1 MTIGKRLYVN
11 FGIILTMVVV
21 LFLVNL
27 VAVQREHAA
36 KAAAAASLQLTD
48 ATNAVRFQ
56 MMQNRLYLSNYLLSG
71 DTREVDR
78 MNDGMRALNSKL
90 EEGKSLANSEQER
103 TALEKVLQLEQT
115 WSKEFA
121 QPLIDKR
128 KDVDSGNATVAELQ
142 IFYLQKDAGSWV
154 KNSTEALDVADV
166 ENRKLVEARRKS
178 DETAGTATIFV
189 ALFSTLLAVGLGVVI
204 AYRSAKSITDPLT
217 NLMKVARR
225 IGDTGDLEHNID
237 VNREDEIGELAR
249 TFAKMVAY
257 LKEMAGVSEAIAGG
271 DLNVEVQPRSNQ
283 DTLGNAFARMVEGL
297 GGLVRSVRDA
307 STQVASASNQVA
319 GASDDSAKIGLQ
331 ASSAIDEVTSTMH
344 EMSVN
349 VQNMVKSTQVQAS
362 SVSETS
368 ASIDQMVASIQRVA
382 DTAKVLLDIS
392 NRSREEVH
400 SGITTMEKATDGL
413 NKINTTI
420 TSSGEIIGALGQ
432 RADDIGK
439 IIEVIDDL
447 AEQTN
452 LLALNAAIEAARA
465 GEHGLGFAVVADE
478 VRKLAEKSAQST
490 KEISELIQSIQK
502 EARKAV
508 ENMDRST
515 GIVNEGLELGGELN
529 AALRKISNVVTEV
542 YKFAQEIGAATNEQ
556 SHGSSQIARATT
568 RLNEITH
575 EINSAVE
582 EQASGAQA
590 VVKAMERMRELVQQS
605 TSGSTELA
613 ASSDQMSKMSRGLL
627 EFMDRF
633 TLEDSSRSRPMQRA
647 NERSNERSNESSQR
661 GAARRAAVGSQS

>member
-1 MTIGKRLYVN
+1 MRPGGNGMTIGKKLYKN
-11 FGIILTMVVV
+11 FGYILSMVVV
-21 LFLVNL
+21 LFIVNL
-27 VAVQREHAA
+27 LAVQREHAA
-36 KAAAAASLQLTD
+36 KAAASASLELAD
-48 ATNAVRFQ
+48 ATNEVRFQ

-71 DTREVDR
+71 DSREVDR
-78 MNDGMRALNSKL
+78 MNDGQRLLADKL
-90 EEGKSLANSEQER
+90 QQGKNLANSEQER
-103 TALEKVLQLEQT
+103 SALDRVQQLEQA

-142 IFYLQKDAGSWV
+142 IYYLQKDASSWV
-154 KNSTEALDVADV
+154 KNSTDALDVADG
-166 ENRKLVEARRKS
+166 ENRKLVESRRKS
-178 DETAGTATIFV
+178 DETASTLTILFSVLSTLVALGIGIFV
-189 ALFSTLLAVGLGVVI
+189 AFTT
-204 AYRSAKSITDPLT
+204 AKSITDPLT
-217 NLMKVARR
+217 NLMTVSRQ

-237 VNREDEIGELAR
+237 VNRQDEIGELAR
-249 TFAKMVAY
+249 TFAKMVTY
-257 LKEMAGVSEAIAGG
+257 LKEMAGVSESIAGG
-271 DLNVEVQPRSNQ
+271 DLTVEVKPRSTH
-283 DTLGNAFARMVEGL
+283 DTLGNAFAKMVEGL
-297 GGLVRSVRDA
+297 ARLVRSVRDA
-307 STQVASASNQVA
+307 SAQVASASGQVA
-319 GASDDSAKIGLQ
+319 NASDDSAKIGLQ

-413 NKINTTI
+413 NRINATI

-515 GIVNEGLELGGELN
+515 GIVNEGLDLGGELN
-529 AALRKISNVVTEV
+529 GALRKISNVVTEV

-575 EINSAVE
+575 EISSAVE

-613 ASSDQMSKMSRGLL
+613 ASAEQMSKMSRGLL
-627 EFMDRF
+627 DFMDRF
-633 TLEDSSRSRPMQRA
+633 ALDESAAQRQPGSEEKPQ
-647 NERSNERSNESSQR
+647 N
-661 GAARRAAVGSQS
+661 ARRATAGSRY

>member
-1 MTIGKRLYVN
+1 MTLGKKLYGS
-11 FGIILTMVVV
+11 FGIV
-21 LFLVNL
+21 LFLVL
-27 VAVQREHAA
+27 VLFVVNYRAVNREHEA
-36 KAAAAASLQLTD
+36 KKAEKASLDLADATD
-48 ATNAVRFQ
+48 AVKFQ

-71 DTREVDR
+71 DTREVDH
-78 MNDGMRALNSKL
+78 MNEGIRLLGDKL
-90 EEGKSLANSEQER
+90 EKTTAMANSDQQKS
-103 TALEKVLQLEQT
+103 ALEKVQQLEQN
-115 WSKEFA
+115 WAKEFA
-121 QPLIDKR
+121 QPLVDKR

-142 IFYLQKDAGSWV
+142 IFYLQKDASSWV
-154 KNSTEALDVADV
+154 KNASEYLDAADL
-166 ENRKLVEARRKS
+166 ENTKVLEARRKS
-178 DETAGTATIFV
+178 DETAGTATFVIALLSTLV
-189 ALFSTLLAVGLGVVI
+189 ALTLGVVI
-204 AYRSAKSITDPLT
+204 AYTTAKSITTSLND
-217 NLMKVARR
+217 LMRIARQ
-225 IGDTGDLEHNID
+225 IADAGDLDHEID
-237 VNREDEIGELAR
+237 IQRSDEIGELAR
-249 TFAKMVAY
+249 TFAKMVTY
-257 LKEMAGVSEAIAGG
+257 LKEMASVSEAIAGG
-271 DLNVEVQPRSNQ
+271 NLGVDVQPRSKN
-283 DTLGNAFARMVEGL
+283 DTLGKAFVRMIEGL
-297 GGLVRSVRDA
+297 RKLVRNGRDA
-307 STQVASASNQVA
+307 AQQVASASNQVA
-319 GASDDSAKIGLQ
+319 GASDESAKISLQ
-331 ASSAIDEVTSTMH
+331 TSSAIDEVTSTMH

-349 VQNMVKSTQVQAS
+349 VQNMVKSTKVQAS

-400 SGITTMEKATDGL
+400 NGIATMEKATDGL
-413 NKINTTI
+413 NRINTTI
-420 TSSGEIIGALGQ
+420 QSSGEIIDVLGQ

-490 KEISELIQSIQK
+490 KEISELIQSIQR

-508 ENMDRST
+508 ENMDQST
-515 GIVNEGLELGGELN
+515 TIVNEGLELGGELN
-529 AALRKISNVVTEV
+529 TALRKISNVVTEV

-582 EQASGAQA
+582 EQASGAHA
-590 VVKAMERMRELVQQS
+590 VVKAMERMRELVQQT

-613 ASSDQMSKMSRGLL
+613 ASAEQMSKMSRDLL
-627 EFMDRF
+627 ESMDRF
-633 TLEDSSRSRPMQRA
+633 NLDHSEKHIARQDDQPAAKVNVRQA
-647 NERSNERSNESSQR
+647 AA
-661 GAARRAAVGSQS
+661 GAQK

>member
-1 MTIGKRLYVN
+1 MTIGKKLYVN
-11 FGIILTMVVV
+11 FGAVLAMVVV

-27 VAVQREHAA
+27 VAVQREHNA
-36 KAAAAASLQLTD
+36 KAAASQALQM
-48 ATNAVRFQ
+48 AQTNDKIRFQ

-78 MNDGMRALNSKL
+78 LNDGTRILQDALQGAQN
-90 EEGKSLANSEQER
+90 LANSEQQKA
-103 TALEKVLQLEQT
+103 ALAKVQTSEQN
-115 WSKEFA
+115 WARDFA
-121 QPLIDKR
+121 APLMEKR

-142 IFYLQKDAGSWV
+142 IFYLQKDASSWV
-154 KNSTEALDVADV
+154 KAATDALEVADQ
-166 ENRKLVEARRKS
+166 ENTKVLELRRKS
-178 DETAGTATIFV
+178 DETAGTATIAI
-189 ALFSTLLAVGLGVVI
+189 ALFSTLLALALGIAI
-204 AYRSAKSITDPLT
+204 AYSTANSITEPLR
-217 NLMKVARR
+217 NLMKVARQ
-225 IGDTGDLEHNID
+225 IGNAGDLDHEID
-237 VNREDEIGELAR
+237 FSRRDEIGELSR
-249 TFAKMVAY
+249 SFVTMVTY
-257 LKEMAGVSEAIAGG
+257 LKEMATVSEAIAGG
-271 DLNVEVQPRSNQ
+271 NLNVEVQPRSKN
-283 DTLGNAFARMVEGL
+283 DTLGNAFASMIEGL
-297 GGLVRSVRDA
+297 RNLVRNVRDA
-307 STQVASASNQVA
+307 ASQVASASNQVA
-319 GASDDSAKIGLQ
+319 GASDESAKISLQ
-331 ASSAIDEVTSTMH
+331 TSSAIDEVTSTMH

-349 VQNMVKSTQVQAS
+349 VQNMVKSTQTQAS
-362 SVSETS
+362 SVSETT

-400 SGITTMEKATDGL
+400 SGISTMDKATDGL
-413 NKINTTI
+413 NRINTTI
-420 TSSGEIIGALGQ
+420 QSSGEIIDVLGQ

-508 ENMDRST
+508 ENMNRST
-515 GIVNEGLELGGELN
+515 GIVNEGLGLGQELN
-529 AALRKISNVVTEV
+529 TALRKISNVVTEV

-582 EQASGAQA
+582 EQASGAHA
-590 VVKAMERMRELVQQS
+590 VVKAMERMRELVQQT

-613 ASSDQMSKMSRGLL
+613 ASAEQMSKMSRDLL
-627 EFMDRF
+627 DSMDRF
-633 TLEDSSRSRPMQRA
+633 ALEQLDRVV
-647 NERSNERSNESSQR
+647 
-661 GAARRAAVGSQS
+661 GRRAEKAAVPANARQAAAGTQG

>member
-1 MTIGKRLYVN
+1 MRIGKKLYVN
-11 FGIILTMVVV
+11 FGAVLAMVLV

-27 VAVQREHAA
+27 IAVRREHSA
-36 KAAAAASLQLTD
+36 KAAASQALELADDT
-48 ATNAVRFQ
+48 AEVRFQ

-71 DTREVDR
+71 DSREVER
-78 MNDGMRALNSKL
+78 MNDGVRLLTDKL
-90 EEGKSLANSEQER
+90 QTTEKVTESEQQR
-103 TALEKVLQLEQT
+103 AALEKVKQTEQN
-115 WSKEFA
+115 WAREFA
-121 QPLIDKR
+121 APLVDKR
-128 KDVDSGNATVAELQ
+128 KEVDSGNATVAELQ

-154 KNSTEALDVADV
+154 KTSTEFLDTADQ
-166 ENRKLVEARRKS
+166 ENKKVLEERRRS
-178 DETAGTATIFV
+178 DETAATATILM
-189 ALFSTLLAVGLGVVI
+189 ALFSTLVALTLGVFI
-204 AYRSAKSITDPLT
+204 AYSTAKSITQPL
-217 NLMKVARR
+217 NDLMKVAKQ
-225 IGDTGDLEHNID
+225 IGSEGDLEHEID
-237 VNREDEIGELAR
+237 IKRNDEIGELAR
-249 TFAKMVAY
+249 TFANMVTY
-257 LKEMAGVSEAIAGG
+257 LKEMASVSEAIAGG
-271 DLNVEVQPRSNQ
+271 NLAVKVTARSKK
-283 DTLGNAFARMVEGL
+283 DTLGNAFVRMIDGL
-297 GGLVRSVRDA
+297 RNLVLNVRDA
-307 STQVASASNQVA
+307 ASQVASSSTQVA
-319 GASDDSAKIGLQ
+319 GASDESAKISLQ
-331 ASSAIDEVTSTMH
+331 TASAIDEVTSTMH

-349 VQNMVKSTQVQAS
+349 VQNMVKSTQTQAS

-400 SGITTMEKATDGL
+400 SGITTMDKATDGL
-413 NKINTTI
+413 NRINTTI
-420 TSSGEIIGALGQ
+420 RSSGEIIGVLGQ

-508 ENMDRST
+508 ENMERST
-515 GIVNEGLELGGELN
+515 GIVNDGLGLGQELN
-529 AALRKISNVVTEV
+529 GALRKISNVVTEV

-590 VVKAMERMRELVQQS
+590 VVKAMERMRELVQQT

-613 ASSDQMSKMSRGLL
+613 ASAEQMSKMSRELL
-627 EFMDRF
+627 DSMDRF
-633 TLEDSSRSRPMQRA
+633 ALEQMEHAASLYEGRA
-647 NERSNERSNESSQR
+647 
-661 GAARRAAVGSQS
+661 AARAGARHAVAGARG

>member
-1 MTIGKRLYVN
+1 MSITKQLYVR
-11 FGIILTMVVV
+11 FGAVLVIVV
-21 LFLVNL
+21 LLLCVIL
-27 VAVQREHAA
+27 AAVYRERSTKASAA
-36 KAAAAASLQLTD
+36 QATEMSETTD
-48 ATNAVRFQ
+48 AVRFQ

-78 MNDGMRALNSKL
+78 MNEGIRHLNDKL
-90 EEGKSLANSEQER
+90 EKTQSLASSDQEK
-103 TALEKVLQLEQT
+103 TALEKVQQLEQN
-115 WSKEFA
+115 WAKEFA
-121 QPLIDKR
+121 QPLVDKR

-142 IFYLQKDAGSWV
+142 IFYLQKDASSWV
-154 KNSTEALDVADV
+154 KNTTEYLDAAAK
-166 ENRKLVEARRKS
+166 ENKKIVDERHKS
-178 DETAGTATIFV
+178 DDTAANWTILVSFV
-189 ALFSTLLAVGLGVVI
+189 SMLLALGVGIGI
-204 AYRSAKSITDPLT
+204 AYRTAASITEPLAK
-217 NLMKVARR
+217 LMTVAHK
-225 IGDTGDLEHNID
+225 IGNTGDLDHNVEVD
-237 VNREDEIGELAR
+237 LTRQDEIGELAR
-249 TFAKMVAY
+249 TFANMVTY
-257 LKEMAGVSEAIAGG
+257 LKEMAAVSEAIANGN
-271 DLNVEVQPRSNQ
+271 LMVQVEPRSKQ
-283 DTLGNAFARMVEGL
+283 DTLGHAFQQMVESL
-297 GGLVRSVRDA
+297 RGLVRSVRDLA
-307 STQVASASNQVA
+307 SQVASGSSQVA
-319 GASDDSAKIGLQ
+319 GASDESAKISLQ
-331 ASSAIDEVTSTMH
+331 GSSAIDEVTSTMH

-349 VQNMVKSTQVQAS
+349 VQNMVKSTQTQAS

-413 NKINTTI
+413 NKINNTI
-420 TSSGEIIGALGQ
+420 HSSGEIIDALGH

-508 ENMDRST
+508 ENMDKST
-515 GIVNEGLELGGELN
+515 NIVNEGLNLGQELN

-582 EQASGAQA
+582 EQASGAHA
-590 VVKAMERMRELVQQS
+590 VVKAMERMRELVQQT

-613 ASSDQMSKMSRGLL
+613 ASAEQMSKMSRGLL
-627 EFMDRF
+627 DSMNRF
-633 TLEDSSRSRPMQRA
+633 GVEGDSISIAEDHGRRL
-647 NERSNERSNESSQR
+647 
-661 GAARRAAVGSQS
+661 ARRAAGAGA

>member
-1 MTIGKRLYVN
+1 
-11 FGIILTMVVV
+11 
-21 LFLVNL
+21 
-27 VAVQREHAA
+27 
-36 KAAAAASLQLTD
+36 
-48 ATNAVRFQ
+48 
-56 MMQNRLYLSNYLLSG
+56 
-71 DTREVDR
+71 
-78 MNDGMRALNSKL
+78 
-90 EEGKSLANSEQER
+90 
-103 TALEKVLQLEQT
+103 
-115 WSKEFA
+115 
-121 QPLIDKR
+121 
-128 KDVDSGNATVAELQ
+128 
-142 IFYLQKDAGSWV
+142 
-154 KNSTEALDVADV
+154 
-166 ENRKLVEARRKS
+166 
-178 DETAGTATIFV
+178 
-189 ALFSTLLAVGLGVVI
+189 
-204 AYRSAKSITDPLT
+204 
-217 NLMKVARR
+217 
-225 IGDTGDLEHNID
+225 
-237 VNREDEIGELAR
+237 
-249 TFAKMVAY
+249 
-257 LKEMAGVSEAIAGG
+257 
-271 DLNVEVQPRSNQ
+271 
-283 DTLGNAFARMVEGL
+283 MVEGL
-297 GGLVRSVRDA
+297 AGLVRSVRDA
-307 STQVASASNQVA
+307 SSQVASASNQVA

-400 SGITTMEKATDGL
+400 NGIGTMEKATDGL
-413 NKINTTI
+413 NRINTTI
-420 TSSGEIIGALGQ
+420 NSSGEIIGALGQ

-515 GIVNEGLELGGELN
+515 TIVNEGLELGGELN
-529 AALRKISNVVTEV
+529 SALRKISNVVTEV

-613 ASSDQMSKMSRGLL
+613 ASSEQMSKMSRGLL
-627 EFMDRF
+627 EFIDRF
-633 TLEDSSRSRPMQRA
+633 SLGESLARTGGGDDAGCATRAGPPLERSSRVTATAEAAKPESEETMSRELHIVGFRWAARPMACPSLPCTKSCGCPRSRPCPMRPIIWKA
-647 NERSNERSNESSQR
+647 
-661 GAARRAAVGSQS
+661 

>member
-1 MTIGKRLYVN
+1 MTIGRKLYQN
-11 FGIILTMVVV
+11 FGIILSAVVV
-21 LFLVNL
+21 LFIVNL
-27 VAVQREHAA
+27 LAVRREHAA
-36 KAAAAASLQLTD
+36 KDTAKASLALADT
-48 ATNAVRFQ
+48 TNDVRFQ

-78 MNDGMRALNSKL
+78 MNDGMRILKDKL
-90 EEGKSLANSEQER
+90 HQGETLANSDQER
-103 TALEKVLQLEQT
+103 EALNKVDQLEQA

-142 IFYLQKDAGSWV
+142 IYYLQKDASSWV
-154 KNSTEALDVADV
+154 KNSTDTLEVADE
-166 ENRKLVEARRKS
+166 ENRKLVEAGRKS
-178 DETAGTATIFV
+178 DETASTWTIIAAVVSTFA
-189 ALFSTLLAVGLGVVI
+189 ALGLGVFI
-204 AYRSAKSITDPLT
+204 AWRTAKEITDPLT
-217 NLMKVARR
+217 NLMKVSRQ
-225 IGDTGDLEHNID
+225 IGDTGDLDHSID
-237 VNREDEIGELAR
+237 VNRQDEIGELAR
-249 TFAKMVAY
+249 TFAKMVIY
-257 LKEMAGVSEAIAGG
+257 LKEMAGVSESIAGG
-271 DLNVEVQPRSNQ
+271 DLTVEVKPRSTH
-283 DTLGNAFARMVEGL
+283 DTLGNAFAKMVESL
-297 GGLVRSVRDA
+297 GRLVRSVRDA
-307 STQVASASNQVA
+307 SAQVASASGQVA
-319 GASDDSAKIGLQ
+319 NASDDSAKIGLQ

-413 NKINTTI
+413 NKINATI

-508 ENMDRST
+508 ENMERST
-515 GIVNEGLELGGELN
+515 GIVNEGLDLGGELN
-529 AALRKISNVVTEV
+529 GALRKISNVVTEV

-613 ASSDQMSKMSRGLL
+613 ASAEQMSKMSRGLL
-627 EFMDRF
+627 DFMDRF
-633 TLEDSSRSRPMQRA
+633 TLDEKA
-647 NERSNERSNESSQR
+647 AEEKSQS
-661 GAARRAAVGSQS
+661 ARRAAASGRS

>member
-1 MTIGKRLYVN
+1 MTLRNRLYMA
-11 FGIILTMVVV
+11 FGAVLFMVLVM
-21 LFLVNL
+21 FLVNYK
-27 VAVQREHAA
+27 AMSREH
-36 KAAAAASLQLTD
+36 D
-48 ATNAVRFQ
+48 ATTSAKSSRDLKDATEAVRSQ
-56 MMQNRLYLSNYLLSG
+56 LMKNRLYLSNYLLSG
-71 DTREVDR
+71 DTREVDK
-78 MNDGMRALNSKL
+78 MNDGIRVLNDKL
-90 EEGKSLANSEQER
+90 EKAQGLANSEQEK
-103 TALEKVLQLEQT
+103 TALEKVQQLEQSWT
-115 WSKEFA
+115 REFA
-121 QPLIDKR
+121 QPLVDKR

-142 IFYLQKDAGSWV
+142 IFYLQKDPSTWV
-154 KNSTEALDVADV
+154 KNTTEFLDAADK
-166 ENRKLVEARRKS
+166 ENANMLDERNKADDTAAKWTFFASLV
-178 DETAGTATIFV
+178 
-189 ALFSTLLAVGLGVVI
+189 STLLALGIGVGI
-204 AYRSAKSITDPLT
+204 AYQTAKSITEPLA
-217 NLMKVARR
+217 NLMTVAHK
-225 IGDTGDLEHNID
+225 IGNTGDLDHNIEID
-237 VNREDEIGELAR
+237 TQRQDEIGELAR
-249 TFAKMVAY
+249 TFANMVTY
-257 LKEMAGVSEAIAGG
+257 LKEMATVSEAIANG
-271 DLNVEVQPRSNQ
+271 DLMVEVEPRSKQ
-283 DTLGNAFARMVEGL
+283 DTLGHAFQQMVESL
-297 GGLVRSVRDA
+297 RGLVRSVRDLA
-307 STQVASASNQVA
+307 SQVASASSQVA
-319 GASDDSAKIGLQ
+319 GASDESAKISLQ
-331 ASSAIDEVTSTMH
+331 GSSAIDEVTSTMH

-349 VQNMVKSTQVQAS
+349 VQNMVKSTQTQAS

-400 SGITTMEKATDGL
+400 SGITTMDKATEGL
-413 NKINTTI
+413 TKINNTI
-420 TSSGEIIGALGQ
+420 RSSGSIIDALGQ

-508 ENMDRST
+508 ENMDEST
-515 GIVNEGLELGGELN
+515 TIVNEGLELGGELN
-529 AALRKISNVVTEV
+529 GALRKISNVVTEV

-590 VVKAMERMRELVQQS
+590 VVKAMERMRELIQQS

-613 ASSDQMSKMSRGLL
+613 ASAEQMSKMSAELL
-627 EFMDRF
+627 DA
-633 TLEDSSRSRPMQRA
+633 LERVAGRTGDAEPGNRTAGMLHKA
-647 NERSNERSNESSQR
+647 KT
-661 GAARRAAVGSQS
+661 ARRATAGA